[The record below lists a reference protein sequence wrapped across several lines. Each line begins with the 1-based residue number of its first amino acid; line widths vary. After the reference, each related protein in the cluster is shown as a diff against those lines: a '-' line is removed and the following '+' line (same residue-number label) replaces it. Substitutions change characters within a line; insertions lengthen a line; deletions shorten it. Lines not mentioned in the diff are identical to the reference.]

1 MRERE
6 RERERERKRDR
17 ERSCS
22 ILFQDSSTDS
32 HETNV
37 SESYCLNTRI
47 VSVPFYNPAIAI
59 GKLFHA
65 V

>member
-1 MRERE
+1 MRERKRERE
-6 RERERERKRDR
+6 RRKRDR

>member
-6 RERERERKRDR
+6 REERERKRDG
-17 ERSCS
+17 ERSCH
-22 ILFQDSSTDS
+22 IIFQDSSTDS